1 MDKLDALSLKVASQ
15 FEPEIGLTRRAV
27 KARRFRNK
35 IRGRLLVKIQRAK
48 EIVAGCDKYTDEEFL
63 DCRDEL
69 FGFRLFCHRY
79 AWLREFKECLVTV
92 FARFT
97 ITRCDGEI
105 SELERLLEKRD
116 ARRGCWGLAVQD
128 PGSGVARG
136 GNPGPAGDQS
146 PRGDGLE
153 GPQPRGPTGRQVG
166 PEGVAPR
173 RGTAEQQGP
182 SQHRGPSGGQQ
193 VRKRRDRIPICWSC
207 GLREGHQKHECPYRQ
222 PRSDGV

>member
-35 IRGRLLVKIQRAK
+35 IRGRFLVKIQRVK
-48 EIVAGCDKYTDEEFL
+48 EIMAGCEEYTDDDVLDYLEEIY
-63 DCRDEL
+63 
-69 FGFRLFCHRY
+69 GFRVFCHRY
-79 AWLREFKECLVTV
+79 AWLREFAECLSLAQLGLLLLTPLDGD
-92 FARFT
+92 AAAIERFWEEAEF
-97 ITRCDGEI
+97 RGG
-105 SELERLLEKRD
+105 LGVRD
-116 ARRGCWGLAVQD
+116 P
-128 PGSGVARG
+128 PGSGVACG

-166 PEGVAPR
+166 PEGVAPH